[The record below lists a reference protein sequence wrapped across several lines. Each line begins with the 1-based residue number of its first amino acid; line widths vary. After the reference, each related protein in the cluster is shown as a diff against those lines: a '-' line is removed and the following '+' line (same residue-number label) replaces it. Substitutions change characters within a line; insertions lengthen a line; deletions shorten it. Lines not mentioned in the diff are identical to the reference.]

1 MGKRRLLYAAP
12 AAAWF
17 LLILTLSFL
26 PGKSL
31 PSFTLL
37 TWDKL
42 GHFLLYGIWM
52 LLIRF
57 SMSGGLR
64 RLRLRMLL
72 ALLFVLFCGTTI
84 EFAQEA
90 LTADRKF
97 DIYDAIANALGA
109 MVAFVLVQPFRKESP
124 GG

>member
-37 TWDKL
+37 NWDKL
-42 GHFLLYGIWM
+42 GHFLLYAIWM

-72 ALLFVLFCGTTI
+72 ALLFALFCGTTI

-90 LTADRKF
+90 LTADRHF
-97 DIYDAIANALGA
+97 DIYDAIANGLGA
-109 MVAFVLVQPFRKESP
+109 LCAWLLQQPFRRQTERR
-124 GG
+124 